1 MVCHVFTTI
10 HELEERDFK
19 AVYYQNGGTP
29 WAVIQDR
36 FWNQSDFRE
45 NLRKRTARRLQDLRA
60 GSVLPMYVC
69 TRKKDVGG
77 R

>member
-29 WAVIQDR
+29 WAVIQGR
-36 FWNQSDFRE
+36 FFESEQIQRI
-45 NLRKRTARRLQDLRA
+45 LQKRR
-60 GSVLPMYVC
+60 
-69 TRKKDVGG
+69 
-77 R
+77 